1 MFVLTPSKLRID
13 SIDDC
18 TGLVGT
24 EQNCAM
30 FATLGH
36 PWAPF
41 RPAVFEPPSV
51 SLSFLTATITSCSV
65 SKLNLA
71 ASLPNFSLHLC
82 WFQTRLAPRKMSQ
95 SHKRCADPF
104 EWDLSR
110 DIEMQ
115 KSDSTRMGW
124 GGEFPDHPTA
134 AVSGHKNPEMGLI
147 LDKLLQDLLWSS
159 FWQVANPARQ
169 ANLKSG
175 DQWAM
180 LSNVPWEK

>member
-71 ASLPNFSLHLC
+71 ASLPNFSLN
-82 WFQTRLAPRKMSQ
+82 
-95 SHKRCADPF
+95 
-104 EWDLSR
+104 
-110 DIEMQ
+110 
-115 KSDSTRMGW
+115 STFVG
-124 GGEFPDHPTA
+124 
-134 AVSGHKNPEMGLI
+134 SK
-147 LDKLLQDLLWSS
+147 
-159 FWQVANPARQ
+159 PAWRQ
-169 ANLKSG
+169 G
-175 DQWAM
+175 R
-180 LSNVPWEK
+180 